1 MKNIFKKK
9 KNVAILAILFT
20 IIFVIVFSIFIT
32 NNKTN
37 KLSGNVIIP
46 VNSSFTDNGFYSC
59 VVNAYNEENSTN
71 YGYDYNLSDEQ
82 LASIKKVD
90 CNIANTYLYNG
101 DIFEDGAKYVNGTL
115 NYIPDNDTKV
125 ETWLGIP
132 SSYSDNFINISMVNN
147 LYTKSSYD
155 IGNIDGV
162 GKLTGLKE
170 LYLDESHV
178 IIKDEFIFKN
188 NVNLETLKIN
198 LEHASM
204 GGKAINFSS
213 NINLKTLYYYSDIG
227 ITDYPEQ
234 FKKRDLSKDEDIT
247 LFLYGDLYGD
257 ITNANIKNLQ
267 GVTRLGIINCNKKNY
282 SDVKELVNLKNL
294 IITTP
299 YDYDYNNDF
308 VPIADFSSISNLETL
323 YYQGKMDYLSS
334 TGTLPKMEKL
344 KKLYLNVEDNLDNFN
359 FENVSNVEYLFLK
372 DDYCEDEDKRIMK
385 LNGFSS
391 LNKLKYLNIANFC
404 LNDLTGIEV
413 LTNIETLVGSDLKL
427 NNKLGSIKNLKGSVN
442 NYANLPN
449 LKAWY
454 TYGYHGESPKKS
466 FSEEEIKVI
475 KNLNYIVC
483 PYFKYLISEIKDGEF
498 NDLEYLYVD
507 SISQENLNKLVNLK
521 ELEVF
526 EVDVL
531 NIENNKKL
539 QKVYGYNFTGFSDLL
554 DLEIFVG
561 AILSDEKGVNKFKAV
576 IPQEDLSYYE
586 ENYFSKIV
594 PSDTKKLTKL
604 KFLSNQYG
612 NMFTNFN
619 IISNLDFSNNLNL
632 EYLRIVNAYPGKDAI
647 MDVSKCS
654 NLRYLYNEGNLKNLD
669 ISNNEKLAF
678 VNTIIPNKKIISNN
692 KINIRTLYNLPEQIK
707 LSNFSSENV
716 ILDGDTITINN
727 PGNAD
732 FKVDFTNTSA
742 YNSVSWNSDPNITIS
757 GNLFFINVSSVEM
770 DVNNE
775 KMYIFTNG
783 VNKEKNII
791 RGINLSSYILEN
803 EEGYS
808 KIYMYANKNNL
819 VIASKGSEVLKYELV
834 KVLSSKYE
842 VKDSQIRYL
851 GDFDISNVRIINAN
865 YEIEDNVLKIIKDES
880 VIKEY
885 ELVQEDAM
893 LGDVNN
899 DGKISISDL
908 TKQYKH
914 VKYIFD
920 LEGKDFYRADI
931 NTDDDVTITDVSLL
945 YKMLKEKAGD

>member
-9 KNVAILAILFT
+9 KNVVILAILFT

-46 VNSSFTDNGFYSC
+46 VNSSFTDNEFYSC
-59 VVNAYNEENSTN
+59 VVNAYNEENNTN

-90 CNIANTYLYNG
+90 CNNANTYLYKG
-101 DIFEDGAKYVNGTL
+101 DIFEDGAKYVNNGTL
-115 NYIPDNDTKV
+115 IYPDSETKV

-132 SSYSDNFINISMVNN
+132 NSYLDNFINISMVDN

-170 LYLDESHV
+170 LYLDEAHV

-204 GGKAINFSS
+204 GGKAINLSS

-234 FKKRDLSKDEDIT
+234 FKKRNLNEDIT
-247 LFLYGDLYGD
+247 LFLYGDSYGD

-267 GVTRLGIINCNKKNY
+267 GVSRLGIINCNKKNY
-282 SDVKELVNLKNL
+282 SYVKELVNLKNL

-308 VPIADFSSISNLETL
+308 VPISDFASISNLETL

-344 KKLYLNVEDNLDNFN
+344 KKLYLNVDGDLDNFN
-359 FENVSNVEYLFLK
+359 FENVSNVEYLSLK
-372 DDYCEDEDKRIMK
+372 DDYCEDKDKRIME

-391 LNKLKYLNIANFC
+391 LNKLKYLNIENFC
-404 LNDLTGIEV
+404 LNNLTGIEV
-413 LTNIETLVGSDLKL
+413 LTNLETLVGSDLKL
-427 NNKLGSIKNLKGSVN
+427 NNKVGSIKNFKGSVN

-449 LKAWY
+449 LRSWY
-454 TYGYHGESPKKS
+454 TYGYLNESPKRT
-466 FSEEEIKVI
+466 FSEEEIKII

-483 PYFKYLISEIKDGEF
+483 PYFNYIISNIEEGEF
-498 NDLEYLYVD
+498 NNLEYLYVNG
-507 SISQENLNKLVNLK
+507 ISQENLNKLVNLK

-526 EVDVL
+526 DTNVL

-539 QKVYGYNFTGFSDLL
+539 QKVYGYNFTGFSDLV

-561 AILSDEKGVNKFKAV
+561 AILSDEKGVNKFKAN
-576 IPQEDLSYYE
+576 IPQENLSYYE

-594 PSDTKKLTKL
+594 PSNTKKLTKL
-604 KFLSNQYG
+604 KFFANQYG

-632 EYLRIVNAYPGKDAI
+632 EYLRIVNAYPGNDAK

-654 NLRYLYNEGNLKNLD
+654 NLRYLYHEGNLESLD
-669 ISNNEKLAF
+669 ISNNKKLAF
-678 VNTIIPNKKIISNN
+678 INTIIPNKKIISNN
-692 KINIRTLYNLPEQIK
+692 RIDLRALYNLPEQIK
-707 LSNFSSENV
+707 FSNFLSESAA
-716 ILDGDTITINN
+716 LDGDIMIINN
-727 PGNAD
+727 PGHTD

-742 YNSVSWNSDPNITIS
+742 YNSVSWNSDSNITIS
-757 GNLFFINVSSVEM
+757 ENLLFLNVSSVEM
-770 DVNNE
+770 DVNND

-791 RGINLSSYILEN
+791 RGTNLSSYVLEN
-803 EEGYS
+803 EEEFS
-808 KIYMYANKNNL
+808 KIYMYVDKNNL
-819 VIASKGSEVLKYELV
+819 VIANKGSEVLKYELV

-842 VKDSQIRYL
+842 VKDSEIRYL

-865 YEIEDNVLKIIKDES
+865 YEIEDNVLKIIKGENL
-880 VIKEY
+880 VKEY
-885 ELVQEDAM
+885 KLVQEDAM

-914 VKYIFD
+914 VKYTFD

-945 YKMLKEKAGD
+945 YKILKENAGD